1 MPSDKEE
8 DKEAPEPAP
17 EPESMPKKKRVGKKL
32 TDKQKEDLSKHMT
45 KMDMTV
51 SEKRSHRMKL
61 LAKMRQDP
69 RMTAKKAHNMIS
81 K

>member
-1 MPSDKEE
+1 MDKMEM
-8 DKEAPEPAP
+8 
-17 EPESMPKKKRVGKKL
+17 S
-32 TDKQKEDLSKHMT
+32 
-45 KMDMTV
+45 V

-69 RMTAKKAHNMIS
+69 RITAKKAHSLIS

>member
-1 MPSDKEE
+1 MPEVEKEQE
-8 DKEAPEPAP
+8 P
-17 EPESMPKKKRVGKKL
+17 EPEPQPQSPPTKKKRVGKKL
-32 TDKQKEDLSKHMT
+32 SDKQKQDLKKHMD
-45 KMDMTV
+45 KMEMSV

-69 RMTAKKAHNMIS
+69 RITAKKAHNLIS